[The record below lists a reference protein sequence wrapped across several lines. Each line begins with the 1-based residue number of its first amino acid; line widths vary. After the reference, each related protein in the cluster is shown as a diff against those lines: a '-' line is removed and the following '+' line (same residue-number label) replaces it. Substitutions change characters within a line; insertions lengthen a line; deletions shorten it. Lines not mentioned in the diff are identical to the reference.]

1 MTDPAAAPADASQPA
16 APPQVRAAGAVLT
29 GGSSSRMGT
38 DKALL
43 ELDGAVLARRVADAL
58 VAAGCAP
65 VVAIGGDA
73 GRLTAHGLAVIADRH
88 PGEGPLGAIITALE
102 HAEPLEV
109 DVVVVLA
116 CDLAD
121 ADPRAVAAVLEPFA
135 ADPSLD
141 AVVPRGPQRRHMH
154 HAAWH
159 RRALPTLRAAFAAGE
174 RAPRRV
180 LDRLHVLEL
189 PIADLDPR
197 WLADLDTPDDVER
210 RRAGGA
216 GRVR

>member
-1 MTDPAAAPADASQPA
+1 MNDPAAAPADATHPA
-16 APPQVRAAGAVLT
+16 GERPVRAAGAVLT

-58 VAAGCAP
+58 VTAGCAP

-73 GRLTAHGLAVIADRH
+73 GRLTAHGLAVVADRH

-116 CDLAD
+116 CD
-121 ADPRAVAAVLEPFA
+121 
-135 ADPSLD
+135 
-141 AVVPRGPQRRHMH
+141 RR
-154 HAAWH
+154 
-159 RRALPTLRAAFAAGE
+159 RDRPGRDDRAAGG
-174 RAPRRV
+174 
-180 LDRLHVLEL
+180 
-189 PIADLDPR
+189 
-197 WLADLDTPDDVER
+197 
-210 RRAGGA
+210 RAGA
-216 GRVR
+216 